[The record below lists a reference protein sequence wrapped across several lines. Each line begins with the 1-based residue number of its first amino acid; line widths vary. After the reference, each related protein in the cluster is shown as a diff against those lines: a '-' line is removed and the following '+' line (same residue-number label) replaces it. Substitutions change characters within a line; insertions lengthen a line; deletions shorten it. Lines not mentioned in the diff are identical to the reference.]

1 VARYQFAV
9 LGLWAGMGAD
19 RLQSTIS
26 GIKALNPNI
35 KLAQY
40 VMLAESRD
48 ESNTAWQALN
58 ANDWWLRDANN
69 NRVQWTTEYSAYD
82 INVTAWAPNYSS
94 TKNWALVKSKYDT
107 DTLLSKMKNLDYVFL
122 DGMGAP
128 ATSADWKNNGTTQ
141 SMTDPTVVSEFRK
154 GYMRYLAA
162 LRSQNPTLKGAIG
175 NVSTDAIVSAEYRG
189 QIEGAYRECLIGRT
203 WSIETWGGWEAMMDS
218 YRKALANTKAPK
230 AVFVGACAPSKDA
243 AMYRYGM
250 ASTMLED
257 DGYFAFSEGMYYG
270 TLPWYDESEAPL
282 GTAAEVPP
290 TAPNSDGIWSRKYT
304 NGIVLVN
311 PSKTTAR
318 TYNAT
323 GYYRIKGKYDTVVN
337 NGLAAG
343 YVTLQ
348 PRSGLMLLK
357 QKQ

>member
-1 VARYQFAV
+1 
-9 LGLWAGMGAD
+9 M
-19 RLQSTIS
+19 S
-26 GIKALNPNI
+26 P
-35 KLAQY
+35 
-40 VMLAESRD
+40 
-48 ESNTAWQALN
+48 
-58 ANDWWLRDANN
+58 
-69 NRVQWTTEYSAYD
+69 
-82 INVTAWAPNYSS
+82 AWAPNYSS
-94 TKNWALVKSKYDT
+94 SKNWALVKSKFDT
-107 DTLLSKMKNLDYVFL
+107 DTLLSKMKGLDYVYL
-122 DGMGAP
+122 DGMGDPGAV
-128 ATSADWKNNGTTQ
+128 SADWKNNGTNQ
-141 SMTDPTVVSEFRK
+141 SPTDPTVVSEFRK
-154 GYMRYLAA
+154 GYMRYVAA
-162 LRSQNPTLKGAIG
+162 LRSQNPTLKGVIG
-175 NVSTDAIVSAEYRG
+175 NNSTSAVISPEYRG
-189 QIEGAYRECLIGRT
+189 QIEGAYRECLMGKS
-203 WSIETWGGWEAMMDS
+203 WSIETWSSWEAMMDS

-230 AVFVGACAPSKDA
+230 AVFLGACATSKNA

-257 DGYFAFSEGMYYG
+257 SGYFSFSEDHLYSK
-270 TLPWYDESEAPL
+270 TPWYDESEAPL
-282 GTAAEVPP
+282 GTAAESPP
-290 TAPNSDGIWSRKYT
+290 TAPTSSGVWARKYT